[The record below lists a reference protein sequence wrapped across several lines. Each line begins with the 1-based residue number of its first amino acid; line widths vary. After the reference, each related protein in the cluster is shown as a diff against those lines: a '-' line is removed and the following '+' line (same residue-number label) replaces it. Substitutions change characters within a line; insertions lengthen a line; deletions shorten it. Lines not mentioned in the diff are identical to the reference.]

1 MGRRGWTSANASGW
15 VQIIRGPRPPSVQWP
30 RVGQQFRQ
38 PAQQSQPQVHRHVQK
53 VKTSGTRPLIDPSVK
68 MTAAKERVEK
78 LESAVAAMAGPE
90 VDSLRAAHKRAQE
103 AVKGVPVDVRIKEC
117 EAFLARAASHLEELD
132 TKRATKCQNIE
143 SSRKRLAELMA
154 QSQVIAPP
162 VNEGEEEVQQ
172 LRGMVSQLQ
181 AQIDAMRSNPS
192 RDNRPDGPVV
202 KRQCRREEFVPQC
215 DEEMEEWLAGRHA
228 DLQTALRVC
237 QLMTAAAEDWHQL
250 IQN

>member
-1 MGRRGWTSANASGW
+1 
-15 VQIIRGPRPPSVQWP
+15 
-30 RVGQQFRQ
+30 
-38 PAQQSQPQVHRHVQK
+38 
-53 VKTSGTRPLIDPSVK
+53 

-78 LESAVAAMAGPE
+78 LESALAAMAGMDGPE

-192 RDNRPDGPVV
+192 RDNRPVI

-228 DLQTALRVC
+228 DLQTALATGQLPEVARVS

-250 IQN
+250 IQNQRTAPSMLANSAR